1 MRGMVLVVVMLGGCA
16 GFPTSGLEGPA
27 ERCMQSPSPPPQ
39 LTAGVDLVQVY
50 AKLLRS
56 YVDAT
61 SRLKCVQRYVNR
73 VTK

>member
-1 MRGMVLVVVMLGGCA
+1 MRGVILAVVMLGGCA
-16 GFPTSGLEGPA
+16 GLTTSGLEGPA
-27 ERCMQSPSPPPQ
+27 DRCMQAPPPPPQ
-39 LTAGVDLVQVY
+39 LTSGVDLVQAY
-50 AKLLRS
+50 AKLLRN